1 MITIQE
7 ENRIKSLLS
16 WIRQGFLSL
25 DTKSTHYERKKEEMD
40 FTKIKSFANWKLL
53 LRKIKKQGT
62 DLEKLLAKISDQE
75 IW

>member
-16 WIRQGFLSL
+16 SIRQGFLSL

-62 DLEKLLAKISDQE
+62 DLEKMLAKISDQE
-75 IW
+75 I

>member
-16 WIRQGFLSL
+16 WIRQGFLRL